1 MEIDLL
7 TPVFH
12 LPSQACLA
20 AHWYQP
26 PTSIKNLKIAKFG
39 EIAFYQAQK
48 SEKVFDKLTFVN
60 IELVMYEI

>member
-20 AHWYQP
+20 AHCTNLQQV
-26 PTSIKNLKIAKFG
+26 LKIVKFG
-39 EIAFYQAQK
+39 EIAFYQAQR